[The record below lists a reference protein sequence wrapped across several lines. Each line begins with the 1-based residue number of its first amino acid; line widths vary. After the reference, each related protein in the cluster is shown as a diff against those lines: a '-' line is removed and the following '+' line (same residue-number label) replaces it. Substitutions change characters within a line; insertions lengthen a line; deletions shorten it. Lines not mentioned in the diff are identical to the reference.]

1 MSELLNRESV
11 KKVKTILSNFDKSI
25 EIQILE
31 DTAKTAIEAAKALKC
46 KAGAIVK
53 SLLIKTDDAFIMCL
67 ISGDKK
73 CSLKKIKILTGKKD
87 VCMANA
93 DAVKEQTGFTIGGV
107 APVGLKKK
115 IKIMIDNQLKRF
127 DILYA
132 AAGHPNAVFKIDLN
146 NLVKITNGM
155 LKDIS
160 E

>member
-1 MSELLNRESV
+1 MSDLLNRESI
-11 KKVKTILSNFDKSI
+11 KKVQITLETFDKSI
-25 EIQILE
+25 KVQILDE
-31 DTAKTAIEAAKALKC
+31 TARTALDASKALNC
-46 KAGAIVK
+46 EVGAIVK
-53 SLLIKTDDAFIMCL
+53 SLLLRTDDAYLMCL

-73 CSLKKIKILTGKKD
+73 CSLKKVKKITNKKD